1 MLQITT
7 TASTTVPGTVKT
19 YNPIAPQVQG
29 SPARWGDNSA
39 GVLPKYRPRATS
51 MFTSGST
58 NGKTTVRYVLPLF
71 YTNTTT
77 GQVLPDG
84 NVTVDIIISGPLVVD
99 PAKLESALGQA
110 VAIAMSTE
118 VKSAWTDRRPNV

>member
-1 MLQITT
+1 MLSITT
-7 TASTTVPGTVKT
+7 TASTTVPGAVKT
-19 YNPIAPQVQG
+19 YIPVAPQVQG

-39 GVLPKYRPRATS
+39 GVLPKYRPRATT
-51 MFTSGST
+51 MYTSGAT
-58 NGKTTVRYVLPLF
+58 NGKTTVRYVLPRF

-84 NVTVDIIISGPLVVD
+84 NVTVDLVISGPLVVD
-99 PAKLESALGQA
+99 PATIEAALGQA
-110 VAIAMSTE
+110 VAIAMSAE